1 MVRNVVRDKNGE
13 VVQQTFVCSRAGLR
27 QDRGLTTETRKHE
40 SRNEARC
47 ECGAMCHVHIDNANQ
62 DGGYHKVGYLKK
74 DVHNQLARQRREHAS
89 DVSGALKYLAY
100 LMSKDPLMFVSYTVN
115 DDNTIGCNICFG
127 NHHIQLTITLTE
139 PMVNAAAPV
148 IIPDHVVHYVLADE
162 PPKNGGHIARFYL

>member
-1 MVRNVVRDKNGE
+1 M
-13 VVQQTFVCSRAGLR
+13 Q
-27 QDRGLTTETRKHE
+27 
-40 SRNEARC
+40 NENFGKVGIRPPLMYASQ
-47 ECGAMCHVHIDNANQ
+47 ANQ

-127 NHHIQLTITLTE
+127 NHHIQLTIVTTT
-139 PMVNAAAPV
+139 
-148 IIPDHVVHYVLADE
+148 
-162 PPKNGGHIARFYL
+162 G